1 MKNLKKNL
9 KTFEDACKVL
19 GIEPSVVPTFELYPE
34 QDRKAMQAHAKLVLI
49 ARAANQLANDNKPWQ
64 PDWNDYA
71 QYKYYPWFDMGG
83 SSGFQY
89 DVCGHWSS
97 FSDVGSRL
105 CFINSHTA
113 GYVGT
118 QFIEL
123 YKEYFLM

>member
-19 GIEPSVVPTFELYPE
+19 GIQPSVVPTFELYPE

-64 PDWNDYA
+64 PDWNDYD

-83 SSGFQY
+83 SSCFRY
-89 DVCGHWSS
+89 HVYADWISYS
-97 FSDVGSRL
+97 TVGSRL
-105 CFINSHTA
+105 CFKSSVLAEYA
-113 GYVGT
+113 GK
-118 QFIEL
+118 QFL
-123 YKEYFLM
+123 NQYKQFMNI

>member
-1 MKNLKKNL
+1 MKNLQENL

-19 GIEPSVVPTFELYPE
+19 GIEPSVVPTFELYPD

-64 PDWNDYA
+64 PDWNDYD
-71 QYKYYPWFDMGG
+71 QYKYYPWFEMGG

-89 DVCGHWSS
+89 GDYDGWYSYS
-97 FSDVGSRL
+97 NVGSRL
-105 CFINSHTA
+105 CFINYDTA
-113 GYVGT
+113 NYVGN

-123 YKEYFLM
+123 YKEYFLI